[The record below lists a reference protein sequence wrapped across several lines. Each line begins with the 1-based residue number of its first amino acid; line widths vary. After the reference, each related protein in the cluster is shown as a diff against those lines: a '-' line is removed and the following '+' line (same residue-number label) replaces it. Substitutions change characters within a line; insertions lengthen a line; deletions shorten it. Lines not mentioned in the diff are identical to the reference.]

1 MPARYWIGLTLG
13 VALHAAAQDT
23 LSDTWAAADAL
34 GRELPCEGQ
43 APAARTNRFVGVFY
57 YLWQGAHGYDRHG
70 GPTGPEQEVGVP
82 GPGDTNSPYNISEI
96 IRAPPGERN
105 WGPRHAFHH
114 WGEPLF
120 GYYVANDDWV
130 IRKHAQML
138 ADAGVDAII
147 FDVTNGFS
155 YRAIYL
161 NVLRVYAE
169 IRAAGGRTP
178 AVSFLTN
185 SAHGTVVRQ
194 LYADLYA
201 KRLYKELWFVWKGK
215 PLLLASSENLTDEIK
230 AFFTLRQSWAWTN
243 NKGWFGDGKDRWP
256 WLDHTPQNYGWHE
269 SPDKPEQIVVS
280 TAEHPDSDRGKSFHD
295 GANPKPHRSG
305 QGLYFA
311 EQWRRALDV
320 DPEFV
325 FITQWNEWI
334 AMRFTKKDINRPSY
348 AGEKDYDPEG
358 VFVDLYNMEY
368 NRDIE
373 PMKGGYG
380 DNYYYQMW
388 QNIRRFKGVR
398 PLPPASAEVADSWE
412 GGNSAARGDARL
424 PLSAQKPQGERPRE
438 PQAGAGVWAA
448 VAPAYLDDAGDT
460 FHRNH
465 FGYGSAGTLTNAT
478 GRNDIRLC
486 KVARSPQTLWFMAEA
501 AQPLTPPAGDAWMT
515 LYIAIEG
522 DASRPAWQGFS
533 FKVQP
538 EAGGQRAQVFARTA
552 TQTWQAQAAVSC
564 VADGN
569 RVVVTL
575 PRPAL
580 GLKAGGPLRLR
591 FKWSDNVRGGDPL
604 AWWTDGDTAPN
615 GRAAY
620 RYHAD

>member
-1 MPARYWIGLTLG
+1 MGLTLG
-13 VALHAAAQDT
+13 LALRAAAQDT
-23 LSDTWAAADAL
+23 QSDAWAAADAL
-34 GRELPCEGQ
+34 GRELPGEGE
-43 APAARTNRFVGVFY
+43 APGAHTNRFVGVFY
-57 YLWQGAHGYDRHG
+57 YIWHGAHGYDRHG
-70 GPTGPEQEVGVP
+70 GPKGPEQDVVVP
-82 GPGDTNSPYNISEI
+82 GPADTNSPYNISEI
-96 IRAPPGERN
+96 IKAPPGERR

-120 GYYVANDDWV
+120 GYYVANDEWV

-138 ADAGVDAII
+138 CDAGVDVIVL
-147 FDVTNGFS
+147 DVTNGFS

-161 NVLRVYAE
+161 NVLRVYAA

-201 KRLYKELWFVWKGK
+201 KGLYKELWFIWKGK
-215 PLLLASSENLTDEIK
+215 PLLMASAENLTDEIK
-230 AFFTLRQSWAWTN
+230 AFFTLRQSWAWTSGQ
-243 NKGWFGDGKDRWP
+243 KWFGDGKDRWP
-256 WLDHTPQNYGWHE
+256 WLDHTPQQFGWHE

-280 TAEHPDSDRGKSFHD
+280 TAEHPDSNRGKSFHD
-295 GANPKPHRSG
+295 GANPEPHRTEL
-305 QGLYFA
+305 GLYFA
-311 EQWRRALDV
+311 EQWRRALEV

-334 AMRFTKKDINRPSY
+334 AMRFTRKDINRPSY

-358 VFVDLYNMEY
+358 VFVDVYNMEY

-398 PLPPASAEVADSWE
+398 PLPRASGVVADAWE
-412 GGNSAARGDARL
+412 
-424 PLSAQKPQGERPRE
+424 GERPRE
-438 PQAGAGVWAA
+438 PLAGSDPWAA
-448 VAPAYLDDAGDT
+448 VTPAYLDDVGDT
-460 FHRNH
+460 FHRSH
-465 FGYGSAGTLTNAT
+465 FGYGSVGTLTNTT

-486 KVARSPQTLWFMAEA
+486 KVARDSEKLWFMAETA
-501 AQPLTPPAGDAWMT
+501 APLTPPSGDAWMT
-515 LYIAIEG
+515 LYVGIEG
-522 DASRPAWQGFS
+522 SSRPAWQGFQ

-538 EAGGQRAQVFARTA
+538 ASDRARAQVSARTA
-552 TQTWQAQAAVSC
+552 GQAWQPQTAVPCAVDGSRLV
-564 VADGN
+564 VA
-569 RVVVTL
+569 L
-575 PRPAL
+575 PRAVLRLPPS
-580 GLKAGGPLRLR
+580 GPLRLR
-591 FKWSDNVRGGDPL
+591 FKWSDNARGDDPL
-604 AWWTDGDTAPN
+604 AWWTDGDAAPN

-620 RYHAD
+620 RYQAE

>member
-1 MPARYWIGLTLG
+1 MRKLLTILVTGLALG
-13 VALHAAAQDT
+13 TRAQDT
-23 LSDTWAAADAL
+23 LSDTWAGVDAL
-34 GRELPCEGQ
+34 GRELPCESQ

-57 YLWQGAHGYDRHG
+57 YIWHGAHGYDRHG
-70 GPTGPEQEVGVP
+70 GPAGEAQDIQVP

-96 IRAPPGERN
+96 LKRPAGERA

-120 GYYVANDDWV
+120 GYYVAKDEWV

-138 ADAGVDAII
+138 ADAGVDVIV

-155 YRAIYL
+155 YRAIYM
-161 NVLRVYAE
+161 NVLRIYAE

-201 KRLYKELWFVWKGK
+201 KGLYKELWFMWKGR
-215 PLLLASSENLTDEIK
+215 PLLMASPENLTDEIRQ
-230 AFFTLRQSWAWTN
+230 FFSLRRSWAWTQGQ
-243 NKGWFGDGKDRWP
+243 KWFGDGQDRWP
-256 WLDHTPQNYGWHE
+256 WLDHTPQQAGWHE
-269 SPDKPEQIVVS
+269 SPDKPEQVVVC
-280 TAEHPDSDRGKSFHD
+280 TAEHPDKDRGKSFHD
-295 GANPKPHRSG
+295 GANPLPHRTE

-311 EQWRRALDV
+311 EQWRRALEV

-325 FITQWNEWI
+325 FVTQWNEWI
-334 AMRFTKKDINRPSY
+334 AMRFTQKDIRWKNY
-348 AGEKDYDPEG
+348 AGEKLSDPEG

-398 PLPPASAEVADSWE
+398 PLPQASDEV
-412 GGNSAARGDARL
+412 GGAWAGVCSTAREDTRPPSLSARL
-424 PLSAQKPQGERPRE
+424 EGERPRE
-438 PQAGAGVWAA
+438 PQEDAWAK
-448 VAPAYLDDAGDT
+448 VSPAYWDDAGDT
-460 FHRNH
+460 FRRSQ
-465 FGYGSAGTLTNAT
+465 FGYGSVGALTNDT

-486 KVARSPQTLWFMAEA
+486 KVARSKGMFWFMAES
-501 AQPLTPPAGDAWMT
+501 AQPLTPPQGDGWMT
-515 LYIAIEG
+515 LYVGVEG
-522 DASRPAWQGFS
+522 DAACPSWQGLH

-538 EAGGQRAQVFARTA
+538 DSGGKHAQVFTRSAA
-552 TQTWQAQAAVSC
+552 QTWQAQTTAACAVM
-564 VADGN
+564 GR
-569 RVVVTL
+569 RVVVAL
-575 PRPAL
+575 PRAAL
-580 GLKAGGPLRLR
+580 GLPPGGPVRLR
-591 FKWSDNVRGGDPL
+591 FKWSDNVRGDDPL
-604 AWWTDGDTAPN
+604 AWLTDGDAAPN

-620 RYHAD
+620 RYHAE